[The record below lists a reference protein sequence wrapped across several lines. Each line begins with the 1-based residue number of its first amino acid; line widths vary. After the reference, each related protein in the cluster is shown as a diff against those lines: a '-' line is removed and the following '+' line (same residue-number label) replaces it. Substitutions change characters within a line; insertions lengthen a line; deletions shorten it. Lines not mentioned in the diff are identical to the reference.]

1 MALVVVMGITAVAA
15 VMAAHVMLLSETV
28 AEEALVASERQRLR
42 YQAESAADRAF
53 WLLLVDRRLYP
64 DRTLGTAS
72 QTRDERLTEP
82 WMLDGRTHAFALDGS
97 ACQVMLRQ
105 TPQGINFAGSQ
116 PGQELRDQIDPEDT
130 ESRQAVETFL
140 DIAADYVDPDD
151 QTHLHGMEREDYAA
165 AGWPG
170 LPRNAPLQFL
180 GEICWL
186 PGLRDVLDM
195 PPPPGW
201 SEGQLL
207 REVQAIPPIGIST
220 PTRQGGSALP
230 PFFSCSAGT
239 IQQRGSFDAVELS
252 RVLAARTAWQQQ
264 GVPLDLS
271 LDADL
276 LGRVR
281 SRFSLDESTAVTVDV
296 DAVAAS
302 PTRGGLTCRC
312 QVTRPLDVRR
322 PDAFSDKARQAW
334 ALWSRQWE

>member
-1 MALVVVMGITAVAA
+1 MALVVVMGVAAVAA

-42 YQAESAADRAF
+42 YLAESAADRAF

-64 DRTLGTAS
+64 DRTLGLSTLN
-72 QTRDERLTEP
+72 RDERLAEP
-82 WMLDGRTHAFALDGS
+82 WMLDGRTHSFTLDGVE
-97 ACQVMLRQ
+97 CETTLRQ
-105 TPQGINFAGSQ
+105 TPQGISFAGSQ
-116 PGQELRDQIDPEDT
+116 PGQELRDQIDPEDV
-130 ESRQAVETFL
+130 EARQAVETFL
-140 DIAADYVDPDD
+140 DIAADYVDADD
-151 QTHLHGMEREDYAA
+151 QTHLHGMERQDYES

-186 PGLRDVLDM
+186 PGLRDVLAI

-207 REVQAIPPIGIST
+207 REVQMVPPLGIST
-220 PTRQGGSALP
+220 PTRQGGSALA
-230 PFFSCSAGT
+230 PFFSSSPGT
-239 IQQRGSFDAVELS
+239 IQHRGAFDAAELS
-252 RVLAARTAWQQQ
+252 RVLAARSSWQQE

-271 LDADL
+271 LDAEL
-276 LGRVR
+276 LSRVR

-296 DAVAAS
+296 DAVARSSAK
-302 PTRGGLTCRC
+302 GGLSCRC
-312 QVTRPLDVRR
+312 QVTRLLDVRR
-322 PDAFSDKARQAW
+322 PDAFSDSGRQAW